1 MRGVPYPPLRSGG
14 GGPRSG
20 SEGESR
26 MRDNEKPTV
35 AKARSLR
42 RRMTKA
48 EVILWQHLRRGQL
61 EGEHFRRQVP
71 VGPYIAD
78 FACSKHKLIV
88 EVDGAT
94 HAEDHER
101 AHDARRAAF
110 LAAQGWALHRVS
122 NSDVYENLSGVLE
135 GISIE
140 LRQARER

>member
-1 MRGVPYPPLRSGG
+1 
-14 GGPRSG
+14 
-20 SEGESR
+20 
-26 MRDNEKPTV
+26 MRDNERKAV

-48 EVILWQHLRRGQL
+48 EVILWQSLRRGEL
-61 EGEHFRRQVP
+61 DGHHFRRQVP

-78 FACSKHKLIV
+78 FACAKRKLIV

-94 HAEDHER
+94 HAEDREIEY
-101 AHDARRAAF
+101 DARRTAF
-110 LAAQGWALHRVS
+110 LQAQGWALYRVT

-140 LRQARER
+140 LRHAQYD